1 MTTSGSSL
9 RGHSNPD
16 GTHDRMF
23 SRKSFCATGSSF
35 AASSLLLA
43 ACGRRTETAPLSK
56 LKAVSDTSQP
66 HPSTTPRETSP
77 NQWIETSHQGISFYL
92 PTSFKGPQ
100 QRSDWGMYEVYYD
113 LTDDK
118 SSVVQRLLCSGVSTE
133 SKNPDGVRQ
142 SVNFINKGIIEN
154 YKEVKRIS
162 WDVDQNNAIE
172 RVFFYWGPD
181 TDSPGW
187 TWMIASSAGVG
198 VVTIFGAYQDD
209 GLRNGIES
217 SLSLKGA

>member
-1 MTTSGSSL
+1 M
-9 RGHSNPD
+9 RGRSNPD
-16 GTHDRMF
+16 GTHERIC
-23 SRKSFCATGSSF
+23 SRKSFCATSSSF

-43 ACGRRTETAPLSK
+43 ACGRTTETAPLSK
-56 LKAVSDTSQP
+56 LKAASDTPQP
-66 HPSTTPRETSP
+66 HSSTTPRETSP
-77 NQWIETSHQGISFYL
+77 NQWVEISHHGISFNL
-92 PTSFKGPQ
+92 PTSFKEPRQ
-100 QRSDWGMYEVYYD
+100 HSDWGMYEVSYD
-113 LTDDK
+113 LADDK
-118 SSVVQRLLCSGVSTE
+118 SAIVQRLMCSGVSTE
-133 SKNPDGVRQ
+133 TKNPEGIRQ
-142 SVNFINKGIIEN
+142 SVNLINKGIIES

-162 WDVDQNNAIE
+162 WDADQNNAIE
-172 RVFFYWGPD
+172 RIFFYWGPD